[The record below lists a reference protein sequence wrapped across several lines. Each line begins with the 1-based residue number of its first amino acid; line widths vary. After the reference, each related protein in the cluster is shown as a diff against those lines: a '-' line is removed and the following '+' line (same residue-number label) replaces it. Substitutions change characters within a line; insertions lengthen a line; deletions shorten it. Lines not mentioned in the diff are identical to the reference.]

1 MTKEV
6 INTAV
11 ERVDDE
17 FDELLKKRDLWKV
30 LRIGAWIDRVL
41 FNCKAKPQ
49 DQRLGPLFA
58 SEIKMVKRWW
68 IKRAQGEARSQ
79 PFVEENFELNLQEND
94 EHIL

>member
-17 FDELLKKRDLWKV
+17 FHELLKKRDLWKV
-30 LRIGAWIDRVL
+30 LRIGAWINRV
-41 FNCKAKPQ
+41 
-49 DQRLGPLFA
+49 
-58 SEIKMVKRWW
+58 SEIKMVKKWW

-79 PFVEENFELNLQEND
+79 PSFVEENLELNLQEND
-94 EHIL
+94 EHILECRERIRGFRGTA